1 MCNRWRVPL
10 GHNPRG
16 GGASMKMHINDLLAS
31 YLQVLPTRSRQVEST
46 HKCRRVDHFPRE
58 KEYIQGIKFL
68 FQKGKLI
75 YFQKNDKKESLNSTC
90 VEFRTHNP
98 RHSTF
103 GQSCGAQ
110 LLVRKRCAFCMLFTF
125 LYVSSGI
132 EKGGGAAANGYL
144 EL

>member
-1 MCNRWRVPL
+1 MGP
-10 GHNPRG
+10 NPRG

-46 HKCRRVDHFPRE
+46 HKCRRLDHFPRE

-90 VEFRTHNP
+90 V
-98 RHSTF
+98 
-103 GQSCGAQ
+103 G
-110 LLVRKRCAFCMLFTF
+110 VW
-125 LYVSSGI
+125 SSGPI
-132 EKGGGAAANGYL
+132 TQDIAPLASHVVPRYL
-144 EL
+144 